1 MISIFID
8 ENDEIAID
16 FFIGKDKDGKIYVGD
31 IEEDVKLNVNGNLKI
46 GDNEIEKHFAVFK
59 RPSFGDVVD
68 ITNKIFGTEDGQ
80 FAFNAMSDKLNK
92 VSKLIKRW
100 SFKDKDGNDIKPDEK
115 QIRALSPKIADY
127 ISEKLSQEVGSILG

>member
-8 ENDEIAID
+8 ENDEITID
-16 FFIGKDKDGKIYVGD
+16 FFIGTDEDGKIYIGD
-31 IEEDVKLNVNGNLKI
+31 IEKDIKVNE
-46 GDNEIEKHFAVFK
+46 NEIERHFVVFK